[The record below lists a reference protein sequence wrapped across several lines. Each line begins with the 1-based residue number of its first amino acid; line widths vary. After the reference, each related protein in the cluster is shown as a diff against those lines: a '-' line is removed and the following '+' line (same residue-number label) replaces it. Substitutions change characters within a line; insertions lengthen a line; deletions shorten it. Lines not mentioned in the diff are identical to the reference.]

1 LKRDTGGQW
10 SELSSFVS
18 SKPFR
23 RTQCFTGHGQRVF
36 AISACPGGIATKE
49 YGSCRRADGHSE
61 NAISCP
67 GGINTEKSEQTARKR
82 PRCRRSWWQG
92 QGGPSRRGEQGSKA
106 EQRVSECKSRVC
118 SLCTLIQIVA
128 NAHHQEGSERQRK
141 VRAMREMSEGE
152 GGNADVVAG
161 FVFCSVRTRVHSCLQ
176 YGSKSSES
184 ETLPRGAGFKRA
196 HSGTWGMRQ
205 GSADACGARQ

>member
-1 LKRDTGGQW
+1 MAAAAELLVTVRIRFRVRGNQHGEGANKRRGNVHD
-10 SELSSFVS
+10 V
-18 SKPFR
+18 
-23 RTQCFTGHGQRVF
+23 
-36 AISACPGGIATKE
+36 A
-49 YGSCRRADGHSE
+49 
-61 NAISCP
+61 
-67 GGINTEKSEQTARKR
+67 ARG
-82 PRCRRSWWQG
+82 WQG

-161 FVFCSVRTRVHSCLQ
+161 FVVCSVRTHVHSCLQ